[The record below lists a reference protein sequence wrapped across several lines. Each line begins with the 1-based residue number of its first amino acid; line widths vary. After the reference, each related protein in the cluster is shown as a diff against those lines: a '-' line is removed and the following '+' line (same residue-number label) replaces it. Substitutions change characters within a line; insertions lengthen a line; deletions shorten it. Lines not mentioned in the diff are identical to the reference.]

1 MTKELRIGVI
11 GVGRMGERHIVAYQ
25 QLPGVKVEAI
35 ADTDQQ
41 RLKEVARKYGIDQ
54 FHNDYCQLL
63 EVPDIDAVSIC
74 TPDDYHKEPAVA
86 SAEAGKHIL
95 LEKPIATSLEDADA
109 IIKAASKNNVI
120 LMIGYTARF
129 IRAFQYAKMA
139 IDDGMLG
146 DIFFVHAFWYNAADI
161 EGLSRIAT
169 RDSIITFLATHPA
182 DLLQWYLGRVERVF
196 CEAGTFAW
204 ENPADL
210 ADTASISLRFK
221 SGAIGYISCSWA
233 GRGAAYK
240 VKFQVE
246 ILGRDGVAEINTVNE
261 TLRVSSAK
269 RGVELPLHY
278 DPSDALRAELAHFI
292 ECVRNNRKPL
302 VSGEDGKQALKVTL
316 AAVESARS
324 NRPVTL

>member
-1 MTKELRIGVI
+1 MAKELRIGVI
-11 GVGRMGERHIVAYQ
+11 GVGRMGERHIVAYR
-25 QLPGVKVEAI
+25 QLPSVKVEAI

-54 FHNDYCQLL
+54 FYSDYCQLL
-63 EVPDIDAVSIC
+63 EVPEIDAVSVC

-95 LEKPIATSLEDADA
+95 LEKPVATSLGDADA

-129 IRAFQYAKMA
+129 IKAFQYAKTL
-139 IDDGMLG
+139 IDNGILG
-146 DIFFVHAFWYNAADI
+146 DIFFIRALWYNAADI

-169 RDSIITFLATHPA
+169 RDSIITFLATHPI
-182 DLLQWYLGRVERVF
+182 DLLQWYLGKVERVF
-196 CEAGTFAW
+196 CEAGNFAW
-204 ENPADL
+204 ENPAHL
-210 ADTASISLRFK
+210 ADTVSISLRFK
-221 SGAIGYISCSWA
+221 SGAIGHISCSWA
-233 GRGAAYK
+233 AKGAAYK
-240 VKFQVE
+240 VKFQSE
-246 ILGRDGVAEINTVNE
+246 IFGRDGVAEINTVNE

-278 DPSDALRAELAHFI
+278 DPSDALRSELAHFI
-292 ECVRNNRKPL
+292 ECVRSNKKPL
-302 VSGEDGKQALKVTL
+302 VSGEDGKRALEVAL

-324 NRPVTL
+324 NKPITL